1 MATDRRSH
9 IRPDTNPPMLKLIS
23 THTQLEDLYVTPQCR
38 GIGVG
43 KALFAELGRIAEE
56 KVWVLHLLFFYFQS

>member
-1 MATDRRSH
+1 
-9 IRPDTNPPMLKLIS
+9 MLKLIS